1 MPSVGHATG
10 APVSLGA
17 AAVGQGHD
25 DAAARRT
32 MAEFAGF
39 TASDDGE
46 GGRASP
52 LRVDSDSLQRQVHG
66 AVGCSSSSPLALI
79 SRPSRRPA
87 RRPVTADVARAVL
100 ANCDPRALPF

>member
-1 MPSVGHATG
+1 MLPCLL
-10 APVSLGA
+10 SLLLLAGA

-32 MAEFAGF
+32 MEEFAGF
-39 TASDDGE
+39 PASDDGE

-66 AVGCSSSSPLALI
+66 AVPCSSSSFPLALL
-79 SRPSRRPA
+79 SRPSRRPG
-87 RRPVTADVARAVL
+87 RR
-100 ANCDPRALPF
+100 